1 MAAIQSFDV
10 TTGCDLQE
18 VDNAINQASK
28 EIAQRY
34 DFKGLK
40 VAIELRRADNKIA
53 LSGPDEFKVKAMLE
67 VLQQKM
73 ARRQVPL
80 KNLHA
85 GKIEPAGG
93 GTVRQ
98 EITLQQ
104 GIPTE
109 TAKEIVKFLK
119 DQKLK
124 KVQASIQGEQVRVSS
139 PSRDELQGVM
149 SLLRQRDF
157 GMELQFGNFRSQ

>member
-1 MAAIQSFDV
+1 MPPIQSFDV

-28 EIAQRY
+28 EIGQRY

-40 VAIELRRADNKIA
+40 VAIELQRADNKIV
-53 LSGPDEFKVKAMLE
+53 LTGPDEFKVKAMLE

-85 GKIEPAGG
+85 GNIDPAGG

-98 EITLQQ
+98 EIALQQ
-104 GIPTE
+104 GIPSE

-124 KVQASIQGEQVRVSS
+124 KVQASIQGEQVRISS

-157 GMELQFGNFRSQ
+157 GMELQFGNYRSQ

>member
-1 MAAIQSFDV
+1 MPATQSFDV

-18 VDNAINQASK
+18 VDNAINQATK
-28 EIAQRY
+28 EIGQRY

-40 VAIELRRADNKIA
+40 VAIEFRRADNLIV
-53 LSGPDEFKVKAMLE
+53 LTGPDEYKLKAMGE
-67 VLQQKM
+67 VLQQKL

-80 KNLHA
+80 KNLQM
-85 GKIEPAGG
+85 GEIETASG

-98 EITLQQ
+98 EIKLQQ

-109 TAKEIVKFLK
+109 VAKEIVKFLK

-124 KVQASIQGEQVRVSS
+124 KVQASIQGEQVRVTS

-149 SLLRQRDF
+149 ALLKQRDF
-157 GMELQFGNFRSQ
+157 GMELQFGNYRSQ

>member
-34 DFKGLK
+34 DFKGLQ
-40 VAIELRRADNKIA
+40 VAIEPKRADNKI
-53 LSGPDEFKVKAMLE
+53 LLTGPDEFKVKAMLE

-73 ARRQVPL
+73 ARRHVPL

-85 GKIEPAGG
+85 GNIEPAGG

-98 EITLQQ
+98 EIALQQ
-104 GIPTE
+104 GIPSE

-124 KVQASIQGEQVRVSS
+124 KIQASIQGEQVRVSS

-149 SLLRQRDF
+149 NLLRQRDF